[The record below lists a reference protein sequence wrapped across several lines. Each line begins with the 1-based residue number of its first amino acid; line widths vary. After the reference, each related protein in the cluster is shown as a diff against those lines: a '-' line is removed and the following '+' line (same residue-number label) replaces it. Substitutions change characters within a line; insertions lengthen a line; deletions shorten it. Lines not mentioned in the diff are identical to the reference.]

1 MPRVL
6 LVEDEEGAAEVL
18 AAILEL
24 EGFDVALA
32 ANGKRAIELLEEVQP
47 VLIITDYMMPNM
59 NGVEM
64 AKAIRSMPEY
74 AAVPILMTSG
84 VPEAAVREDA
94 SMLSAFLRKPFQIEA
109 LLDVV
114 ARLLEDRSTR
124 PMA

>member
-114 ARLLEDRSTR
+114 ARLLEDRRTR